1 MDTLAVIGV
10 LAIVAVGGAVAYLL
24 KSNTNSSSKINDSNR
39 MYYERNKTNIENFI
53 RAKDW
58 EALENM
64 LPMRVLRD
72 FPDLDKM
79 VKDALKNKPKS

>member
-10 LAIVAVGGAVAYLL
+10 LAIIAIGGAVAYLL
-24 KSNTNSSSKINDSNR
+24 KNSSNTGLSGDKKRI
-39 MYYERNKTNIENFI
+39 YQYNKTNIENFI
-53 RAKDW
+53 RRKNW

-64 LPMRVLRD
+64 LDSRPLRD

>member
-24 KSNTNSSSKINDSNR
+24 KSNTNSSPKINDSNR
-39 MYYERNKTNIENFI
+39 MYYERNRREIEIFI
-53 RAKDW
+53 KNKNY
-58 EALENM
+58 EALEDM
-64 LPMRVLRD
+64 LDSRPLRD
-72 FPDLDKM
+72 FPDLDRM

>member
-1 MDTLAVIGV
+1 MDTLGVIGV
-10 LAIVAVGGAVAYLL
+10 LAIIVIGGAVAYLL
-24 KSNTNSSSKINDSNR
+24 KNSSNTGLSGDKKRI
-39 MYYERNKTNIENFI
+39 YQYNKTNIENFI
-53 RAKDW
+53 RRKNW

-64 LPMRVLRD
+64 LDSRPLQD

>member
-10 LAIVAVGGAVAYLL
+10 LAIIAVGGTVAYLI
-24 KSNTNSSSKINDSNR
+24 KNSSNTGLSKDDQMRYNR
-39 MYYERNKTNIENFI
+39 TKTNIENFT
-53 RAKDW
+53 RSKNW

-64 LPMRVLRD
+64 LDTRTLRD

-79 VKDALKNKPKS
+79 VKDVLKNKPKS